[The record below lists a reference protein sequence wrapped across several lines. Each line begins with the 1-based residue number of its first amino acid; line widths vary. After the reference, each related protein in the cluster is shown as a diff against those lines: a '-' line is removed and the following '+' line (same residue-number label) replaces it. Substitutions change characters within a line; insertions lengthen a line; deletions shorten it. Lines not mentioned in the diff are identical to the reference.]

1 MAGVPVPPRPQLP
14 VGSSAETDPATAL
27 ARAEACHVG
36 GDVAGTVAA
45 ARLAWDTAADD
56 HTRDRAGWLL
66 ASGLHRGSAYTA
78 QLALFESLAPRLRRC
93 RDPELLEY
101 LRWVVL
107 AGCELARFDIALPT
121 AYEVMA
127 LADADGAPRLRAMA
141 TNTFAVCF
149 ERMGDPWQSERLMGE
164 ALALAREAGAP
175 YELFV
180 TLNNLCAVLI
190 GSFYQLRG
198 VGADA
203 AQDQAGPLAPLRRSL
218 PLAREA
224 ASLLDAVP
232 LPQARLICLGN
243 LGENLLH
250 LGEQDEAR
258 ALLAAALAEA
268 LRMGLHPQA
277 QRVRCSQAELALRE
291 GRPAEARALVEH
303 VLADAVSV
311 PQTALRAHHAGY
323 LAARQLGDVAAAL
336 HHLEHH
342 ARIERQRSVNQLRAQ
357 SELLVT
363 RVESERLRERARL
376 LEQVTRHDPLT
387 GLGNRREL
395 DARLPAL
402 LQATQAAGQPL
413 AVAMLDIDNYK
424 AINDRHGHQLG
435 DQVLVAVAQLLRD
448 SLGATDL
455 VARLGGDEF
464 MLVLPEASGPRA
476 LELCE
481 RIRTQVATHDWQAMA
496 PGLVVTVSIGVAA
509 APPHEGAPLVTR
521 ADAALYR
528 AKRGGRNRSE
538 SG

>member
-1 MAGVPVPPRPQLP
+1 MSDQPPA
-14 VGSSAETDPATAL
+14 VGALSQAL
-27 ARAEACHVG
+27 ARAEACHAAS
-36 GDVAGTVAA
+36 DMAGTVAA
-45 ARLAWDTAADD
+45 ARQAWDTATDD
-56 HTRDRAGWLL
+56 DQRDRAGWLL
-66 ASGLHRGSAYTA
+66 ASGLHRSSAYTA
-78 QLALFESLAPRLRRC
+78 QLELFDALAPRLRR
-93 RDPELLEY
+93 RGGPALGEY

-107 AGCELARFDIALPT
+107 AGCELARFEIALPA

-127 LADADGAPRLRAMA
+127 LADADGSPRLRAMA

-164 ALALAREAGAP
+164 ALVLAREAGAP

-190 GSFYQLRG
+190 GSYYQLRG
-198 VGADA
+198 AGAGTGQEA
-203 AQDQAGPLAPLRRSL
+203 AAALAPLQRSL

-224 ASLLDAVP
+224 LTLLDALP
-232 LPQARLICLGN
+232 LPQARVICLGN

-250 LGEQDEAR
+250 LGELDEAR
-258 ALLAAALAEA
+258 GLLDTSLGEAE
-268 LRMGLHPQA
+268 RMGLPPQS

-291 GRPAEARALVEH
+291 GRPSDARALVEC
-303 VLADAVSV
+303 VLADAVPV

-323 LAARQLGDVAAAL
+323 LAARQLGDVDAAL
-336 HHLEHH
+336 RHLEQH

-357 SELLVT
+357 SELFVT
-363 RVESERLRERARL
+363 RVESERLRERALL
-376 LEQVTRHDPLT
+376 LEEITRRDPLT

-402 LQATQAAGQPL
+402 LQATQAGSQPL
-413 AVAMLDIDNYK
+413 AVAVLDLDTYK

-448 SLGATDL
+448 SLRATDL

-464 MLVLPEASGPRA
+464 MLVLPEASGLRA
-476 LELCE
+476 QELCE
-481 RIRTQVATHDWQAMA
+481 RIRGRVAAHDWHALV

-509 APPHEGAPLVTR
+509 TPPHDVAPLVAR

-528 AKRGGRNRSE
+528 AKRAGRNCTE
-538 SG
+538 IG